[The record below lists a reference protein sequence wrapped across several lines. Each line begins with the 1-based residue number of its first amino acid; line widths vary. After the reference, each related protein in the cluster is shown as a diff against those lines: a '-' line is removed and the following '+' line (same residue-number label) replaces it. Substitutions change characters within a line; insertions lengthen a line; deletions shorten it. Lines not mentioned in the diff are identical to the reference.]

1 MNKHSAITAIAII
14 AIIIPFAYSLMNVHA
29 ADQLR
34 YKWDEPGKFS
44 FFELSNSNV
53 IELCNTAQYAADF
66 KRLSIDILYR
76 DENLGTYT
84 IDNIRLDGSGSKIE
98 KGKFVADNFI
108 ESQHMFMT
116 MDFQFD
122 GGDMRVDP
130 AKLFVIVSIDTPIIG
145 IIPHTTTTQ
154 YSGFEF
160 DQLMNQDFEC

>member
-1 MNKHSAITAIAII
+1 MNKHSAITIVAII

-29 ADQLR
+29 AEELK
-34 YKWDEPGKFS
+34 YKWDEPGRFS
-44 FFELSNSNV
+44 FFELSNNNE
-53 IELCNTAQYAADF
+53 IELCNTVQYAVDF
-66 KRLSIDILYR
+66 KKFSIDVFYR

-84 IDNIRLDGSGSKIE
+84 LENVKIDGSNSQIE
-98 KGKFVADNFI
+98 KGKFVSDNFI
-108 ESQHMFMT
+108 ASQHMFMT

-145 IIPHTTTTQ
+145 VIPHTTTIQ